1 MNPLRILILSVSTN
15 LPCFL
20 LCCLPLLPKLKCKR
34 KTLYLIIAANVLG
47 ISLYYILREY
57 FFPQYRWVD
66 TVTILFFY
74 VIYIYQYWKCF
85 DVDLSKLIYV
95 FLIVQAYSNILN
107 IASKYLS
114 VTLFPAEA
122 TMYAAPSYNMF
133 ILIFLTVSYP
143 FMFYLLKYKMR
154 PALDELSSRSF
165 WQLCITPVLF
175 FVIHMIYVNLFSRS
189 NYQDKEMIAIYILI
203 IIVGIIIYIV
213 SLSTALDAT
222 KAARLKSEI
231 ESLQLQMEFQ
241 AQNYAQLIESIET
254 SKKVQHDMRHHLAVI
269 NAYIENDEKQ
279 VLKDYLEQYMKQ
291 LPSDIDTPICSN
303 YAVDAVV
310 RHYLAALKDVE
321 VDIDIKLRFTGVEG
335 ISDAVLCILFGNL
348 IENSVNSILRQ
359 KSDHKFIHAEC
370 SVIADK
376 FMIMVDNSCDEHE
389 LKKQGIGQRSIIA
402 VAEAYQGTAR
412 FELKDHVYRNSVML
426 KLKG

>member
-20 LCCLPLLPKLKCKR
+20 LCCLPLLPKLRFKR
-34 KTLYLIIAANVLG
+34 KTLYFIIVLNALG

-57 FFPQYRWVD
+57 FFPQYRSAD
-66 TVTILFFY
+66 TVTILIFY

-85 DVDLSKLIYV
+85 DVDLSKLLYI
-95 FLIVQAYSNILN
+95 FLIVQAFSNILN
-107 IASKYLS
+107 IAAKFLS
-114 VTLFPAEA
+114 VNLFPEEA

-133 ILIFLTVSYP
+133 LLIFLAVSYP
-143 FMFYLLKYKMR
+143 FMYYLLKYKLR

-175 FVIHMIYVNLFSRS
+175 FVIHMIYVNMFSRS

-203 IIVGIIIYIV
+203 VIVGTIIYIV
-213 SLSTALDAT
+213 SMSTALDAT
-222 KAARLKSEI
+222 KAARLKSEM
-231 ESLQLQMEFQ
+231 ESLQHQMELQ
-241 AQNYAQLIESIET
+241 AQNYARLIESIET

-269 NAYIENDEKQ
+269 NAYIDRDEKQ
-279 VLKDYLEQYMKQ
+279 ALRNYLEQYKKQ
-291 LPSDIDTPICSN
+291 LPSEADTPICSN
-303 YAVDAVV
+303 YAVDAVI
-310 RHYLAALKDVE
+310 RHHLAALKGSK
-321 VDIDIKLRFTGVEG
+321 VDIDIKLRFTGVKG
-335 ISDAVLCILFGNL
+335 ISDADLCILFGNL
-348 IENSVNSILRQ
+348 IENAVNSILCQ

-376 FMIMVDNSCDEHE
+376 FMILVDNSCDEHE

-402 VAEAYQGTAR
+402 VAEAYEGTAR